1 MKQLLRGGEAAF
13 IFLYE
18 MLIELGS
25 GWLAS
30 CLLPEVCWA

>member
-18 MLIELGS
+18 ILIGLDRVCF

-30 CLLPEVCWA
+30 CL